1 MSLHQDGGDEA
12 DIWPETSL
20 EAAHMEN
27 VAAASS
33 AWPACSGC
41 LPTLEFLERLKTGK

>member
-1 MSLHQDGGDEA
+1 MSLHQGRRDEA

-20 EAAHMEN
+20 EAAPMEN
-27 VAAASS
+27 EAAASL